1 MLPFSKSNSNTSR
14 FKGHLT
20 DLVFL
25 FPVLLLFTAIV
36 VVPFINGIHISLT
49 DWDGYAPEYQ
59 YVGLRNFLRVLR
71 DPRIAGPVRNSLLY
85 AVLTV
90 VFDNILGLLV
100 ALALHRN
107 TRSNRF
113 FRVLV
118 FMPFIIS
125 LVLTGFMWSHIYS
138 DVFYKLMGI
147 KSLLGNVR
155 TVIPGIAIMSMWRD
169 TGYASLIYLAGL
181 NNISPE
187 YYEAARVDGAGPM
200 NSFFRITLPLLAP
213 AITINVTL
221 FLGWGLKV
229 FDYVMAATGG
239 GPGRSSETVAI
250 YVYNYAFPYNQ
261 AGYGQAAAIL
271 MMAGIFIITAAV
283 TAVLR
288 RREVAE

>member
-1 MLPFSKSNSNTSR
+1 MSTSTAR
-14 FKGHLT
+14 LKGHLT
-20 DLVFL
+20 DFVFL
-25 FPVLLLFTAIV
+25 FPALLLFTAIV

-49 DWDGYAPEYQ
+49 DWDGYAPEYR
-59 YVGLRNFLRVLR
+59 YVGLRNFLRVLG

-85 AVLTV
+85 AALTV
-90 VFDNILGLLV
+90 VFDNLLGLLA

-138 DVFYKLMGI
+138 DVFYKLLGI
-147 KSLLGNVR
+147 KSLLGNVK

-181 NNISPE
+181 NHISPE
-187 YYEAARVDGAGPM
+187 YYEAARVDGAGPV
-200 NSFFRITLPLLAP
+200 NAFFRITLPLLAP

-271 MMAGIFIITAAV
+271 MMGGIFIITAAV

-288 RREVAE
+288 RREVME